1 MVDKWYY
8 LQPTINEVHMGINE
22 SRKNNISTK
31 IQLHCVSTLQLLH
44 SAYIASNIQRKA
56 KRYKN
61 MVHWCLYSNE
71 ATNIFFKK
79 KYCSYSLKSEPKHTP
94 KWEGKKKQQRIE
106 HDLNRVV
113 SAHAEHAAGAY
124 GHGFGER
131 HCGVGGV
138 DGGIGQYHVSDGF
151 PQIPWGAQMQKQ
163 ISSVHRD
170 RCVRVRVETSSRDE

>member
-1 MVDKWYY
+1 MK
-8 LQPTINEVHMGINE
+8 
-22 SRKNNISTK
+22 
-31 IQLHCVSTLQLLH
+31 
-44 SAYIASNIQRKA
+44 QR
-56 KRYKN
+56 
-61 MVHWCLYSNE
+61 
-71 ATNIFFKK
+71 TFFKK
-79 KYCSYSLKSEPKHTP
+79 KNIAVTLWSLNLNTHQNEKE
-94 KWEGKKKQQRIE
+94 KKKQQRIE

-170 RCVRVRVETSSRDE
+170 RCVRVRVEASSRDA

>member
-71 ATNIFFKK
+71 ATNIFLKK
-79 KYCSYSLKSEPKHTP
+79 NIAVTL
-94 KWEGKKKQQRIE
+94 
-106 HDLNRVV
+106 
-113 SAHAEHAAGAY
+113 
-124 GHGFGER
+124 
-131 HCGVGGV
+131 
-138 DGGIGQYHVSDGF
+138 
-151 PQIPWGAQMQKQ
+151 
-163 ISSVHRD
+163 
-170 RCVRVRVETSSRDE
+170 